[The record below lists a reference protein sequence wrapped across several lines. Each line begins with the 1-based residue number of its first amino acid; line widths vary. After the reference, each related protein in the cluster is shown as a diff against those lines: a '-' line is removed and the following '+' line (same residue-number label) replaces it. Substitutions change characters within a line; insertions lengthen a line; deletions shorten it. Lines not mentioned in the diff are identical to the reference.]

1 MIIDLYF
8 GKEAPSGQG
17 LCTGRAVGSTCF
29 RRPRYDINFPA
40 VQEKLPM
47 ANAEIVAIGS
57 ELLLGQIVD
66 TNSAWMAQRLT
77 ALGVNLYFKSVVGD
91 NPARMKEV
99 ISRALERAD
108 IVITSGG
115 LGPTQDDLTR
125 EIIAEVTGRKLVQ
138 NAEMLE
144 QVEEHFRRRG
154 RTMTPNNIRQ
164 SYMPEGAIAVKNPNG
179 TAPCFIVEDPRGVIY
194 SLPGVPVE
202 MKWLFENEVEPYLR
216 RKFNLAEVIH
226 YRVLKI
232 VGIGESAVDDK
243 VGHLIANSSNPTVGV
258 LALPGQVDV
267 RIAAKAANRDEA
279 MKMIAPVE
287 AEVRGLLGSAIFAAD
302 DEAMEHVVGR
312 LLREQ
317 KKTVA
322 ACEDLTCGQLA
333 ERLQSASMEHF
344 GAGFICNNEAAMR
357 ALLQLTCD
365 ERKIDGLLKDPIAL
379 TDQLAAAA
387 RAQSGC
393 DFGLALHAIAD
404 PDSKV
409 QNLARGQTYLSL
421 TDGERFLR
429 RESTSA
435 GRGAYDRSRMTLSAV
450 DLLRAAL
457 LSGMG

>member
-1 MIIDLYF
+1 
-8 GKEAPSGQG
+8 
-17 LCTGRAVGSTCF
+17 
-29 RRPRYDINFPA
+29 
-40 VQEKLPM
+40 M
-47 ANAEIVAIGS
+47 ATAEIVAIGS

-115 LGPTQDDLTR
+115 IGPTQDDLTR
-125 EIIAEVTGRKLVQ
+125 EIVAEVTGRKLVQ
-138 NAEMLE
+138 DAGMLS

-164 SYMPEGAIAVKNPNG
+164 SYMPEGAIPIKNPNG
-179 TAPCFIVEDPRGVIY
+179 TAPSFIVEQPHALIY

-216 RKFNLAEVIH
+216 KKFNLAEVIH

-267 RIAAKAANRDEA
+267 RIAAKAANREEA
-279 MKMIAPVE
+279 LKMIAPME
-287 AEVRGLLGSAIFAAD
+287 AEVRGLLGTAIFAAD
-302 DEAMEHVVGR
+302 DETMEHVVGR

-317 KKTVA
+317 NQTVA
-322 ACEDLTCGQLA
+322 VYEDLTCGHLA
-333 ERLQSASMEHF
+333 ERLQTASAEQFS
-344 GAGFICNNEAAMR
+344 AGFVCNSEAALR
-357 ALLQLTCD
+357 SLLKNSR
-365 ERKIDGLLKDPIAL
+365 EPEKIESLLKDPLAL
-379 TDQLAAAA
+379 TDELAWAA
-387 RAQSGC
+387 RVQCGS

-404 PDSKV
+404 PDSKI
-409 QNLARGQTYLSL
+409 QNLGRGQTYVCL
-421 TDGERFLR
+421 TDGKTFLQ

-435 GRGAYDRSRMTLSAV
+435 GRGAYDRSRMTLNAL
-450 DLLRAAL
+450 DLLRTAL
-457 LSGMG
+457 IERVK

>member
-1 MIIDLYF
+1 
-8 GKEAPSGQG
+8 
-17 LCTGRAVGSTCF
+17 
-29 RRPRYDINFPA
+29 
-40 VQEKLPM
+40 M

-91 NPARMKEV
+91 NPDRMKEV
-99 ISRALERAD
+99 IARALERAD

-125 EIIAEVTGRKLVQ
+125 EVVAEVTGRKLVQ

-144 QVEEHFRRRG
+144 QVEEHFRRRR

-179 TAPCFIVEDPRGVIY
+179 TAPCFIVEEPRGVIY

-232 VGIGESAVDDK
+232 VGIGESGVDDK

-258 LALPGQVDV
+258 LALPGQVEV

-287 AEVRGLLGSAIFAAD
+287 AEVRSLLGNAIFAAD

-344 GAGFICNNEAAMR
+344 GAGFICNSEVAMR
-357 ALLQLTCD
+357 ALLKVAGD
-365 ERKIDGLLKDPIAL
+365 VKKIDDVLKNPITL
-379 TDQLAAAA
+379 TDELAAAA

-409 QNLARGQTYLSL
+409 QNLARGQTYVSL
-421 TDGERFLR
+421 TDGKRFLR

-435 GRGAYDRSRMTLSAV
+435 GRGAYDRSRMTLNAI
-450 DLLRAAL
+450 DLLRTAL
-457 LSGMG
+457 LEGME

>member
-1 MIIDLYF
+1 
-8 GKEAPSGQG
+8 
-17 LCTGRAVGSTCF
+17 
-29 RRPRYDINFPA
+29 
-40 VQEKLPM
+40 M

-99 ISRALERAD
+99 ISRAIERAD

-115 LGPTQDDLTR
+115 IGPTQDDLTR
-125 EIIAEVTGRKLVQ
+125 DIVAEVTGRKLVQ
-138 NAEMLE
+138 DPGMLE

-154 RTMTPNNIRQ
+154 RPMTPNNLRQ
-164 SYMPEGAIAVKNPNG
+164 SYMPQGAIPVKNPNG
-179 TAPCFIVEDPRGVIY
+179 TAPSFIVEDPRGVVF

-216 RKFNLAEVIH
+216 KKFNLAEVIH

-267 RIAAKAANRDEA
+267 RIAAKAADRAEA
-279 MKMIAPVE
+279 LKMIAPVE
-287 AEVRGLLGSAIFAAD
+287 TEVRDLLGNAIFAAD
-302 DEAMEHVVGR
+302 EETMEYVTGK
-312 LLREQ
+312 LLRE
-317 KKTVA
+317 KNRSVA
-322 ACEDLTCGQLA
+322 VCEDLTCGQLS
-333 ERLQSASMEHF
+333 ERLQTARTENF
-344 GAGFICNNEAAMR
+344 GAGFICNNENALRSLLKNAR
-357 ALLQLTCD
+357 AG
-365 ERKIDGLLKDPIAL
+365 IDLDQTLKDPSAL
-379 TDQLAAAA
+379 TDEMAWAA
-387 RAQSGC
+387 RQQSGC

-404 PDSKV
+404 PNSKI
-409 QNLARGQTYLSL
+409 QNLARGQTYVSL
-421 TDGERFLR
+421 TDGMTFLR

-435 GRGAYDRSRMTLSAV
+435 GRGAYDRSRMTLNAI
-450 DLLRAAL
+450 DLLRTAL
-457 LSGMG
+457 LEGMS

>member
-1 MIIDLYF
+1 
-8 GKEAPSGQG
+8 
-17 LCTGRAVGSTCF
+17 
-29 RRPRYDINFPA
+29 
-40 VQEKLPM
+40 M

-91 NPARMKEV
+91 NPDRMKEV
-99 ISRALERAD
+99 IARALERAD

-125 EIIAEVTGRKLVQ
+125 EVVADVTGRKLVQ

-144 QVEEHFRRRG
+144 QVEEHFRRRR

-179 TAPCFIVEDPRGVIY
+179 TAPCFIVEEPRGVIY

-243 VGHLIANSSNPTVGV
+243 VGHLIAYSSNPTVGV

-287 AEVRGLLGSAIFAAD
+287 AEVRSLLGNAIFAAD

-344 GAGFICNNEAAMR
+344 GAGFICNSEVAMR
-357 ALLQLTCD
+357 ALLKVAGD
-365 ERKIDGLLKDPIAL
+365 AKKIDDVLKNPITL
-379 TDQLAAAA
+379 TDELAAAA

-409 QNLARGQTYLSL
+409 QNLARGQTYVSL
-421 TDGERFLR
+421 TDGKRFLR

-435 GRGAYDRSRMTLSAV
+435 GRGAYDRSRMTLNAV
-450 DLLRAAL
+450 DLLRTAL
-457 LSGMG
+457 LEGME